1 MLLRVELV
9 QGGVLEAY
17 EPGQTVMVSGACPP
31 FEGEVD
37 VYLSVIPLFSPSRI
51 FSITGMHTCKEGIA
65 PYCAGIRISDCL
77 YVPLYMHT
85 LCELYGEYG
94 LILTIVN
101 AGENPLRAAPLGRAV
116 HILALRP

>member
-1 MLLRVELV
+1 M
-9 QGGVLEAY
+9 
-17 EPGQTVMVSGACPP
+17 
-31 FEGEVD
+31 D
-37 VYLSVIPLFSPSRI
+37 VYLSVIPLSTPSRI